1 MRLIRKAALVALM
14 GWLGATNAAE
24 VGVTDTS
31 VTIGMSSPFT
41 GPTGAYGLD
50 MKEVITAYFDQI
62 NKSGGINGR
71 KLDLVALDDGYETDR
86 TVANSKKL
94 IEESK
99 AFALLQYYGSSP
111 TTQAMNDVFGPAKVP
126 LVGTISGAGTLRQP
140 LKDNPNGRYMFN
152 IRASYADETEAI
164 VNQLVGLGLKNIA
177 VFYQNDGFG
186 KSGLDGAT
194 ASLKKHG
201 LAPSAVGTVE
211 RNSLDVDAAVK
222 TIAASNPQAVV
233 MVTLYKPTAAF
244 VKAMRKA
251 GQNPQFMTLS
261 PVGADLLVKEL
272 GNDARGI
279 GISQVMPYP
288 FNDTTPVV
296 REYQRVLQAAKNSN
310 YSYYG
315 IEAYV
320 TAKVMVEGIRK
331 AGKDLTREKLVQAL
345 ESMTNHELGGYRIN
359 FSASERSGSKF
370 VDLTVIGSGGRV
382 LR

>member
-1 MRLIRKAALVALM
+1 
-14 GWLGATNAAE
+14 
-24 VGVTDTS
+24 
-31 VTIGMSSPFT
+31 
-41 GPTGAYGLD
+41 
-50 MKEVITAYFDQI
+50 
-62 NKSGGINGR
+62 
-71 KLDLVALDDGYETDR
+71 
-86 TVANSKKL
+86 
-94 IEESK
+94 
-99 AFALLQYYGSSP
+99 
-111 TTQAMNDVFGPAKVP
+111 
-126 LVGTISGAGTLRQP
+126 
-140 LKDNPNGRYMFN
+140 
-152 IRASYADETEAI
+152 
-164 VNQLVGLGLKNIA
+164 
-177 VFYQNDGFG
+177 
-186 KSGLDGAT
+186 
-194 ASLKKHG
+194 
-201 LAPSAVGTVE
+201 
-211 RNSLDVDAAVK
+211 
-222 TIAASNPQAVV
+222 

-296 REYQRVLQAAKNSN
+296 REYQRILQAAKNSN

-320 TAKVMVEGIRK
+320 TAKVMVESIRK
-331 AGKDLTREKLVQAL
+331 AGKDLTREKLVQSL
-345 ESMTNHELGGYRIN
+345 ESMTNHDMGGYRIN